1 MNGQILEIISKLEKS
16 GKVDRLLEFLFNIIT
31 IIIRRL
37 IWKNRS
43 GTILIISLHKLG
55 DTVFTIPAVR
65 KIIDRY
71 SDKKVSLITYCDS
84 GEIYKAVLENANIIY
99 LEKKYFVI
107 GGRLSRNIAR
117 KILKGQKPEII
128 FDLTG
133 NIASASLVFNSRAN
147 TIIGMN
153 SKYFKSIYDVYLPI
167 RNNPHLIER
176 YLDVVKS
183 FLDVNDGETVR
194 EFPVHFERDDKILI
208 HPFAGWKAKEWN
220 LHKYIELAGLLNK
233 DYEVEFISPY
243 NMIAEDVIQDIKK
256 NAIEIY
262 FTATIKDLM
271 NKIQQCSIFISNDSG
286 PLYIASLLGKPTFS
300 IYGPT
305 NPEYSLP
312 FGKYHRYIQ
321 KRIACSPN
329 GEQYCFTHGGL
340 YCPSNECMSLIKV
353 SSVHYLLNAF
363 VIEIGIRKAIRS

>member
-194 EFPVHFERDDKILI
+194 EFPIHFERDDKILI

-243 NMIAEDVIQDIKK
+243 NMIAEDVIHDIKK
-256 NAIEIY
+256 NGIEIS

-271 NKIQQCSIFISNDSG
+271 NKIQHCSIFISNDSG

-329 GEQYCFTHGGL
+329 GVQYCFTHGGL